1 MPNTASELAQRLA
14 REAEAVCRHYGV
26 VSNQLIDRSSITR

>member
-1 MPNTASELAQRLA
+1 MDLDWTHAGPAVLAAFLASL
-14 REAEAVCRHYGV
+14 GV